1 MFKFLT
7 LIAEVNGKVRAI
19 LLVFVSLESFHMVV
33 IIFFYVS
40 R

>member
-1 MFKFLT
+1 MFKFLPF
-7 LIAEVNGKVRAI
+7 IAEVNGKVRAI
-19 LLVFVSLESFHMVV
+19 LLAFVSLELFHMVV